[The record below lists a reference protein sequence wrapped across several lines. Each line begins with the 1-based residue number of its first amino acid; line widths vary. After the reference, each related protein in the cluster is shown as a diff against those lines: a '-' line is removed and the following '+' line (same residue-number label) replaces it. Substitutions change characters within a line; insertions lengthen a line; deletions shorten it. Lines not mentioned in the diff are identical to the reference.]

1 MSIEAMTWAMN
12 ATRTGPMSDGARLVL
27 IALAD
32 YADAD
37 GRHAFPAKRRLAER
51 LGVTERTIQ
60 RHLAALRES
69 GHIVLGDAR
78 HVSHYLADRRP
89 TVYDLALDRP
99 VEPRHET
106 RERGDSPV
114 IGETALSPG
123 GETERAR
130 AGRQNVHERGDSPV
144 SQTKNLTP
152 HTNPTPPSPP
162 ASTAREHG
170 RTIEDELEEVFASIT
185 AVLGSGLDYK
195 VDPCRGRIGPP
206 VPMPADFRE
215 LVEQARL
222 EAQAEEAA
230 KAQTPLIPDLTK
242 ERPA

>member
-12 ATRTGPMSDGARLVL
+12 AKRTGPMSDGARLVL

-37 GRHAFPAKRRLAER
+37 GRNAFPAKRRLAER

-162 ASTAREHG
+162 ASTAREHA
-170 RTIEDELEEVFASIT
+170 RTL
-185 AVLGSGLDYK
+185 K
-195 VDPCRGRIGPP
+195 PCPVCGEHFTKTHTCRDRIGPP